1 MKGNTVTNTYCFIQ
15 IARCLCAASVMV
27 LCAVTANALPDYDLD
42 CRGCHGTTKNGMAL
56 TGFQTQTNL
65 GAGLLKVFKVIA
77 GQTAA
82 IQFSVTN
89 RYGGSYG
96 LNLNSLDSSGLNN
109 AADHMSYTPD
119 ATWDNQMSGSWF
131 TVGPTVTSP
140 IAWTFNLA
148 VSAGTPADYYPVE
161 TQMAGRDSSNAKWSQ
176 VESFYIQ
183 VVPVAARPTPLLLVP
198 RHTGSTFSV
207 DVATTSGFTYYL
219 EYRTNL
225 TTGIWTAASQASG
238 DGTVKTLT
246 DSSASDSQRVYHVR
260 VQ

>member
-1 MKGNTVTNTYCFIQ
+1 MTKAYCFIRV
-15 IARCLCAASVMV
+15 ARGLCAASAAV
-27 LCAVTANALPDYDLD
+27 LCAVTANALPDYDVD
-42 CRGCHGTTKNGMAL
+42 CRSCHGTAKNGMAL

-82 IQFSVTN
+82 IQLSVTN
-89 RYGGSYG
+89 RYGGNYG
-96 LNLNSLDSSGLNN
+96 LNVNSLDSSGVNN

-119 ATWDNQMSGSWF
+119 ATWDSQSIGAWF
-131 TVGPTVTSP
+131 TVGPTATSP
-140 IAWTFNLA
+140 TTWTFNLA
-148 VSAGTPADYYPVE
+148 VSADTPADYYPVE

-207 DVATTSGFTYYL
+207 DVATTSGFTYYP
-219 EYRTNL
+219 EYKTNL
-225 TTGIWTAASQASG
+225 TTRTWAVATQASG

-246 DSSASDSQRVYHVR
+246 DSAASDSQRLYRVR

>member
-1 MKGNTVTNTYCFIQ
+1 MTNAYGFIR
-15 IARCLCAASVMV
+15 IARRLCAASAVV
-27 LCAVTANALPDYDLD
+27 LCAVSASALPDYDAD
-42 CRGCHGTTKNGMAL
+42 CRSCHGTAKSGMAL

-82 IQFSVTN
+82 IQLSVTN
-89 RYGGSYG
+89 RYGGNYG
-96 LNLNSLDSSGLNN
+96 LNVNGLDSSGANN

-119 ATWDNQMSGSWF
+119 ATWDNQSSGTWF
-131 TVGPTVTSP
+131 TVGPTATSP
-140 IAWTFNLA
+140 TTWTFNLA
-148 VSAGTPADYYPVE
+148 VNAGTPADYYPVE

-183 VVPVAARPTPLLLVP
+183 VVPVATRPTPLLLVP
-198 RHTGSTFSV
+198 RLTGSAFSV
-207 DVATTSGFTYYL
+207 DVATITGFTYYL

-225 TTGIWTAASQASG
+225 TTGTWTAAAQASG

-246 DSSASDSQRVYHVR
+246 DSAASDSQRLYHVR

>member
-1 MKGNTVTNTYCFIQ
+1 MQSNNMTNSYCFIR
-15 IARCLCAASVMV
+15 IARWLCAASAVV
-27 LCAVTANALPDYDLD
+27 LCTVTASALPDYDVD
-42 CRGCHGTTKNGMAL
+42 CRSCHGTAKNGMAL

-82 IQFSVTN
+82 IQLSVTN
-89 RYGGSYG
+89 RYGGNYG
-96 LNLNSLDSSGLNN
+96 LNVNSLDSSGFNN
-109 AADHMSYTPD
+109 AADHMSYTLD
-119 ATWDNQMSGSWF
+119 AAWDNQMSGSWF
-131 TVGPTVTSP
+131 TVGPTATSP
-140 IAWTFNLA
+140 TTWTFNLA
-148 VSAGTPADYYPVE
+148 VNASTPADYYPVE

-183 VVPVAARPTPLLLVP
+183 VVPVAARPTPILLVP

-225 TTGIWTAASQASG
+225 TTGIWTAATQASG

-246 DSSASDSQRVYHVR
+246 DSAASGSQRLYHVR